1 LEVVGF
7 LDENAYILRGDAM
20 KAIIAS
26 VAVLF
31 LLTHQSSAEDMD
43 FSKIK
48 CSDFLS
54 SPKDQIS
61 IVLAWLEG
69 YYTKEDAPPIMY
81 SEKVIKDAKALSEY
95 CNGNRDDD
103 IIKAAEKVM
112 PVK

>member
-1 LEVVGF
+1 MRFVLTW
-7 LDENAYILRGDAM
+7 AAT
-20 KAIIAS
+20 
-26 VAVLF
+26 LF
-31 LLTHQSSAEDMD
+31 LLTHQASAEDMD

-61 IVLAWLEG
+61 IILAWLEG
-69 YYTKEDAPPIMY
+69 YYTKENAPPIMY
-81 SEKVIKDAKALSEY
+81 SDKLIKDAKALSDY

>member
-1 LEVVGF
+1 MRFVLTS
-7 LDENAYILRGDAM
+7 A
-20 KAIIAS
+20 AI
-26 VAVLF
+26 LF
-31 LLTHQSSAEDMD
+31 LLTHQASAEDMD

-61 IVLAWLEG
+61 IILAWLEG

-81 SEKVIKDAKALSEY
+81 SDKIIKDAKALSEY
-95 CNGNRDDD
+95 CNANRDDD

>member
-1 LEVVGF
+1 
-7 LDENAYILRGDAM
+7 M
-20 KAIIAS
+20 KFVITSATA
-26 VAVLF
+26 LF
-31 LLTHQSSAEDMD
+31 LLTFPASAEDMD

-81 SEKVIKDAKALSEY
+81 SDKLIKDAKALSEY
-95 CNGNRDDD
+95 CNANRNSD

>member
-1 LEVVGF
+1 MKF
-7 LDENAYILRGDAM
+7 IAASITIL
-20 KAIIAS
+20 
-26 VAVLF
+26 L
-31 LLTHQSSAEDMD
+31 LLTHQTSAEDMD

-69 YYTKEDAPPIMY
+69 YYTKENAPPIMY
-81 SEKVIKDAKALSEY
+81 SDKLIKDAKALSEY

>member
-1 LEVVGF
+1 M
-7 LDENAYILRGDAM
+7 R
-20 KAIIAS
+20 AIITSATL
-26 VAVLF
+26 LF
-31 LLTHQSSAEDMD
+31 LLAHQALADDMD

-69 YYTKEDAPPIMY
+69 YYTKENAPPIMY
-81 SEKVIKDAKALSEY
+81 SDKVIKDAKALSEY
-95 CNGNRDDD
+95 CNSNRDDD